1 MNTIRLLLV
10 AALAVGLSLFSFAN
24 WRDVVVKLW
33 PGYELVLPLPLLIL
47 GILALVYLP
56 MALWIRAQRVLSGA
70 RIGKL
75 EASLAKA
82 EADLSQARVELLRPP
97 SAAAPLGPVP
107 PQAIPQAAPPPGS

>member
-1 MNTIRLLLV
+1 MNSVRLLLV

-56 MALWIRAQRVLSGA
+56 MALWIRAQRALSNA
-70 RIGKL
+70 KIAKL
-75 EASLAKA
+75 QATLDRT

-97 SAAAPLGPVP
+97 STPGPVP
-107 PQAIPQAAPPPGS
+107 PQAIPQAAPPPGA